1 MYTLLLIAV
10 TLVISLILTPMI
22 IKVSIKFDLVDRPNF
37 RKVHTKPVSVLGGT
51 VILLSFLIGIW
62 LGHPI
67 EREVKPLVMGAIVMY
82 LVGLIDDIYDL
93 KPILKLIGQIVAASI
108 VAFYGITIDFISFPM
123 GPTIHF
129 GILSIPITIIW
140 IVAITNAINL
150 IDGLD
155 GLASG
160 VSAIGLIT
168 IAFIAILQANVFII
182 MICSVLIG
190 SLLGFLCFNFHP
202 AKIFLGDSGALLIG
216 FIIGFLSLLGF
227 KNITFISLFF
237 PIVILAVPFI
247 DTLFAMIRRMRNGQ
261 HIMQADKSHL
271 HHKLLALGYSHR
283 ETVLLIYSIAI
294 LFSLSSIIL
303 YLSQPLGVLLM
314 FILIVITIELI
325 VEFTG
330 LIDDSYRPILNLI
343 TKKNEQHHGNNG
355 VDQHDKK

>member
-1 MYTLLLIAV
+1 
-10 TLVISLILTPMI
+10 
-22 IKVSIKFDLVDRPNF
+22 
-37 RKVHTKPVSVLGGT
+37 
-51 VILLSFLIGIW
+51 
-62 LGHPI
+62 
-67 EREVKPLVMGAIVMY
+67 
-82 LVGLIDDIYDL
+82 
-93 KPILKLIGQIVAASI
+93 KPILKLIGQIIAAS
-108 VAFYGITIDFISFPM
+108 VVVFYGITIDFISFPI

-160 VSAIGLIT
+160 VSVIGLTT
-168 IAFIAILQANVFII
+168 IGFIAILQGNVFII
-182 MICSVLIG
+182 MICSLLIG
-190 SLLGFLCFNFHP
+190 ALLGFLFFNFHP
-202 AKIFLGDSGALLIG
+202 ASIFLGDSGALMIG

-247 DTLFAMIRRMRNGQ
+247 DTLFAMIRRVRNGQ

-271 HHKLLALGYSHR
+271 HHKLLALGYTHR
-283 ETVLLIYSIAI
+283 QTVLLIYSIAI
-294 LFSLSSIIL
+294 MFSLSSIIL

-343 TKKNEQHHGNNG
+343 SKKNDDASRHKTNH
-355 VDQHDKK
+355 K